1 MEIDGMEPILI
12 YSTQK
17 RFNDSSSDDMRYGD
31 LPDSFLQNHLNLRD
45 VSTVVNPYTM
55 ELISPFN
62 HPQNRFYSP
71 TPGKKISKQECIRLM
86 FDDLRKLTLPFSF
99 LGPYNR
105 IIKEMF
111 THMQKTNGHT
121 FSNAALNAALNHNI
135 VSDNSSSS
143 SIKRIKQILDKNI
156 NWQKRTLP
164 AEVIPQITLNIKGG
178 VLPKF
183 TRFQDNFNG
192 LGLAV
197 HDTYST
203 EIYINELNINNN
215 EYNASIRYRVQDHF
229 GLDQNDIKSWEFNQF
244 YFFKTWFVLQ
254 RSKSYGFKPFFTNM
268 ETVVTIKG
276 KKNA

>member
-1 MEIDGMEPILI
+1 MEPILI
-12 YSTQK
+12 YSTQR

-55 ELISPFN
+55 ELISSFN

-71 TPGKKISKQECIRLM
+71 IPGKKISKQECIRLM

-111 THMQKTNGHT
+111 THMQTTNGHS
-121 FSNAALNAALNHNI
+121 FSNATLNAALNHNI
-135 VSDNSSSS
+135 ISDDTPNSSL
-143 SIKRIKQILDKNI
+143 KRIKEILDKNI
-156 NWQKRTLP
+156 DWQKRILP
-164 AEVIPQITLNIKGG
+164 AEAIPQITLNIKGG
-178 VLPKF
+178 ALPKF
-183 TRFQDNFNG
+183 IRFQDNFNG

-203 EIYINELNINNN
+203 EIYISELSINNN
-215 EYNASIRYRVQDHF
+215 EYSALIKYRVQDHF
-229 GLDQNDIKSWEFNQF
+229 GLDQDDIKSWKFNQF

-254 RSKSYGFKPFFTNM
+254 RSKNYGFKPFFTNM
-268 ETVVTIKG
+268 ESAVIIKG